1 MSMTALA
8 RITDLGEGKCPLHSP
23 SPPVDYTTTHIAGCS
38 TVFTNNLA
46 QLVATREPG
55 EQSCGHTSQTLTG
68 SATVFAENLP
78 VHRIGDTGLGQ
89 GGDTYTTI
97 TGSSNVFNDG
107 A

>member
-1 MSMTALA
+1 MTMPALA
-8 RITDLGEGKCPLHSP
+8 RLTDLGEGKCPLHSP

-46 QLVATREPG
+46 QLVATRDPG

-68 SATVFAENLP
+68 SSTVFAENLP

-97 TGSSNVFNDG
+97 TGSSDVFN
-107 A
+107 

>member
-1 MSMTALA
+1 MPALA
-8 RITDLGEGKCPLHSP
+8 RLTDLGEGKCPLHSP

-46 QLVATREPG
+46 QLVATRDPG

-68 SATVFAENLP
+68 SSTVFAENLP

-97 TGSSNVFNDG
+97 TGSSDVFN
-107 A
+107 

>member
-1 MSMTALA
+1 MNMPALA
-8 RITDLGEGKCPLHSP
+8 RLTDLGEGKCPLHSP

-46 QLVATREPG
+46 QLVATRDPG

-68 SATVFAENLP
+68 SSTVFAENLP

-97 TGSSNVFNDG
+97 TGSSDVFN
-107 A
+107 